1 MDKQALKLDQAARA
15 AWLYYVGGNTQDEIA
30 ARLNVSRPGAQ
41 RLLALAREAG
51 LVKVHIDHPVADCME
66 LAGRLRRRF
75 GLDFCDVVPADADA
89 GSVTRYLAVAGAV
102 RLEEYVARET
112 PLVLNLG
119 TGRTLRAAVEAMSR
133 VHRPQHRFVSLVG
146 NVARDGSS
154 NPFDAVMVL
163 ADKTGGRRFLLPAQA
178 VADSVEEREQLMQQ
192 RIYQAVL
199 AVSRA
204 AEATFVG
211 IGQIDRHAPLHQ
223 DGFITDDDLDELLGL
238 GAVGEILG
246 WAMDRTGKLIDSPV
260 CRRVTSV
267 SLQMPPER
275 PFIAMAGGIDKGAAL
290 VAALSGGWLTGLI
303 TDEAG
308 ARFVLDSIEN

>member
-15 AWLYYVGGNTQDEIA
+15 AWLYYVGGHTQDEIA
-30 ARLNVSRPGAQ
+30 ALFNVSRPGAQ

-66 LAGRLRRRF
+66 LARRLRRHF
-75 GLDFCDVVPADADA
+75 GLDFCDVVPAEAD
-89 GSVTRYLAVAGAV
+89 SVIRYLAVAGAA
-102 RLEEYVARET
+102 RLEAYVAREA

-133 VHRPQHRFVSLVG
+133 FHRPQHRFVSLVG

-178 VADSVEEREQLMQQ
+178 VADSVEEREQFMQQ
-192 RIYQAVL
+192 RVYRAVL
-199 AVSRA
+199 EVSRA
-204 AEATFVG
+204 AGATFVG
-211 IGQIDRHAPLHQ
+211 IGQIDHHAPLHQ
-223 DGFITDDDLDELLGL
+223 DGFITDEDLDELLGL

-246 WAMDRTGKLIDSPV
+246 WAMDCDGKLIDSPV

-267 SLQMPPER
+267 PLRSPPER
-275 PFIAMAGGIDKGAAL
+275 PFIAMAGGIDKAAAL
-290 VAALSGGWLTGLI
+290 VAALRGGWLTGLI
-303 TDEAG
+303 TDEAA
-308 ARFVLDSIEN
+308 ARFVLDSITA

>member
-15 AWLYYVGGNTQDEIA
+15 AWLYYVGGNTQDEVA
-30 ARLNVSRPGAQ
+30 AQLNVSRPGAQ

-66 LAGRLRRRF
+66 LARRLRRHF
-75 GLDFCDVVPADADA
+75 GLDFCDVVPTDAD
-89 GSVTRYLAVAGAV
+89 SVIPYLAVAGAA
-102 RLEEYVARET
+102 RLEEYVARES

-133 VHRPQHRFVSLVG
+133 IHRPQHRFVSLVG

-154 NPFDAVMVL
+154 NPFDAVVVL
-163 ADKTGGRRFLLPAQA
+163 ADKTGGRRFLLPTQA

-192 RIYQAVL
+192 RIYQAVVD
-199 AVSRA
+199 VSQA

-211 IGQIDRHAPLHQ
+211 IGQIDHHAPLHQ
-223 DGFITDDDLDELLGL
+223 DGFITDDDLDELLGC

-246 WAMDRTGKLIDSPV
+246 WAMDDAGKLIDSPV

-267 SLQMPPER
+267 SLQSPPER
-275 PFIAMAGGIDKGAAL
+275 PFIAMAGSVEKGAAL
-290 VAALSGGWLTGLI
+290 AAALRGGWLTGLV
-303 TDEAG
+303 TDESA
-308 ARFVLDSIEN
+308 ARCVLDSTED

>member
-15 AWLYYVGGNTQDEIA
+15 AWLYHVGGHTQDEIA
-30 ARLNVSRPGAQ
+30 TQFNVSRPGAQ

-51 LVKVHIDHPVADCME
+51 LVKVHIDHPVAECME
-66 LAGRLRRRF
+66 LAGQLRRHF
-75 GLDFCDVVPADADA
+75 ELDFCDVVPADADV
-89 GSVTRYLAVAGAV
+89 GSATRYLAVAGAA
-102 RLEEYVARET
+102 RLGEYVTRET

-133 VHRPQHRFVSLVG
+133 IHRPQHRFVSLVG

-178 VADSVEEREQLMQQ
+178 VADSVEEREQLRQQ
-192 RIYQAVL
+192 RIYQAVVG
-199 AVSRA
+199 VSRA

-211 IGQIDRHAPLHQ
+211 IGQVDRHAPLHQ
-223 DGFITDDDLDELLGL
+223 DGFITDDDLEELLGR

-246 WAMDRTGKLIDSPV
+246 WAIDREGRLVDSSV
-260 CRRVTSV
+260 QQRVTSV
-267 SLQMPPER
+267 PLQVPPER
-275 PFIAMAGGIDKGAAL
+275 PFIAMAGGVDKGMALAAAL
-290 VAALSGGWLTGLI
+290 RGGWLTGLI
-303 TDEAG
+303 TDEVA
-308 ARFVLDSIEN
+308 ARFILDLIQA

>member
-1 MDKQALKLDQAARA
+1 MDKQEQKLDQAARA

-30 ARLNVSRPGAQ
+30 AQFNISRPGAQ

-66 LAGRLRRRF
+66 LAEQLRRRF
-75 GLDFCDVVPADADA
+75 RLDFCDVVPADAD
-89 GSVTRYLAVAGAV
+89 SVTRYLAVVGAA
-102 RLEEYVARET
+102 RLEEYVAREA

-133 VHRPQHRFVSLVG
+133 ISRPQHCFVSLVG
-146 NVARDGSS
+146 NVSRDGSS

-178 VADSVEEREQLMQQ
+178 VADSVEQREQYMQQ
-192 RIYQAVL
+192 RVYQAVL
-199 AVSRA
+199 DVSRA
-204 AEATFVG
+204 AEATFIG
-211 IGQIDRHAPLHQ
+211 IGQINRHAPLHQ
-223 DGFITDDDLDELLGL
+223 DGFITDDDLGELLER
-238 GAVGEILG
+238 GAVGEMLG
-246 WAMDRTGKLIDSPV
+246 WAMDDAGKLIDSPV

-267 SLQMPPER
+267 PLQSPPER

-290 VAALSGGWLTGLI
+290 RAALRGGWLTGLV
-303 TDEAG
+303 TDEAA
-308 ARFVLDSIEN
+308 ARCVLDSTVD